1 LSVDIFR
8 LLHISFFPS
17 LLSGLSKSSSS
28 SHFPFGWFD
37 QKIVKKSQSRRF
49 FAPSSTRQATQKNFQ
64 ASSSVVRGNLFFP
77 ISVII
82 VSFCVVCEEDKD
94 KEEDKKKRS
103 TPSLRV
109 HPFLRLFFVF
119 RSFFFRGGE
128 EI

>member
-1 LSVDIFR
+1 V
-8 LLHISFFPS
+8 
-17 LLSGLSKSSSS
+17 SKSSSS
-28 SHFPFGWFD
+28 SHFPRGWFD

-64 ASSSVVRGNLFFP
+64 ASSSRSGKSLFP
-77 ISVII
+77 HLRRHRLLLR
-82 VSFCVVCEEDKD
+82 VVCEEDKD
-94 KEEDKKKRS
+94 KDEDKKKRS

-109 HPFLRLFFVF
+109 HLFLRLFFVS